1 MEVSKIMKLLVFSDF
16 DSRLKWGLTLA
27 HYIADMFGKVVVYH
41 REDTLRQVEGYISKD
56 YIIKHYDNRKKLL
69 EREDIFGD
77 FDVIILAMG
86 GTENIYFLNQL
97 NKYFRKHH
105 KRPVIISGMNG
116 LTDCEDMHALLCR
129 IGADIICINSK
140 RNFDVFRE
148 RLQYFGIANENLLMF
163 GYARIYKNDTKMVSN
178 IQDGQVMLFIGQAN
192 MPSQKKQY
200 KYLMN
205 KIREYA
211 SKHPKN
217 TIIIKNRDITHKDH
231 MNAYFKREEIFQL
244 WRWKYRFQKKP
255 NNLIVSNESIED
267 LLDRADVC
275 LGFYSTALLEAINLG
290 IPTLIINDFGIGR
303 NIGNHDFIESGLL
316 ASLDDWID
324 NKIPSVNQQ
333 WKDEN
338 CNFVTRRE
346 IDQLRNMLIN
356 KLKEDRKEI
365 EQYYSEKKFPYFYF
379 KN

>member
-1 MEVSKIMKLLVFSDF
+1 M
-16 DSRLKWGLTLA
+16 
-27 HYIADMFGKVVVYH
+27 
-41 REDTLRQVEGYISKD
+41 
-56 YIIKHYDNRKKLL
+56 
-69 EREDIFGD
+69 
-77 FDVIILAMG
+77 
-86 GTENIYFLNQL
+86 
-97 NKYFRKHH
+97 
-105 KRPVIISGMNG
+105 
-116 LTDCEDMHALLCR
+116 
-129 IGADIICINSK
+129 
-140 RNFDVFRE
+140 
-148 RLQYFGIANENLLMF
+148 
-163 GYARIYKNDTKMVSN
+163 
-178 IQDGQVMLFIGQAN
+178 
-192 MPSQKKQY
+192 
-200 KYLMN
+200 
-205 KIREYA
+205 
-211 SKHPKN
+211 
-217 TIIIKNRDITHKDH
+217 
-231 MNAYFKREEIFQL
+231 
-244 WRWKYRFQKKP
+244 
-255 NNLIVSNESIED
+255 IVSNESIED